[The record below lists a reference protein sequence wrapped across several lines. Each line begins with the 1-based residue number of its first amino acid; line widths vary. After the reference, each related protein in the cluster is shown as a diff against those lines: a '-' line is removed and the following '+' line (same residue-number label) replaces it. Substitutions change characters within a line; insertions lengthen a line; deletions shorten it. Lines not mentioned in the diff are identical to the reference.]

1 VMTGGHPTTMG
12 AVVAL
17 SVAPDGMSVVSGGDD
32 GSMVVWDLGSG
43 QMVKRFVH
51 SSRTVYGSKSI
62 LSM

>member
-1 VMTGGHPTTMG
+1 MG